1 MEWSG
6 PAIRAGLD
14 NRHLIKGHRRSKKVM
29 EGHGRSRKVMDG
41 LFRSLD

>member
-14 NRHLIKGHRRSKKVM
+14 KKKVTEVLEGDKRSYVKGHRRS
-29 EGHGRSRKVMDG
+29 
-41 LFRSLD
+41 